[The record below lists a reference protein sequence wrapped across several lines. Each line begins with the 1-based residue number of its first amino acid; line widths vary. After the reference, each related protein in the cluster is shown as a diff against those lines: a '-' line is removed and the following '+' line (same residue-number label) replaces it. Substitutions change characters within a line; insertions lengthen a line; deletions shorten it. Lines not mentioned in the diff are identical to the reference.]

1 MLEKIL
7 KFPHIKKRLQF
18 TLPSYSRRES
28 TSGAIYAGV
37 PTVDL
42 GLECSRDDYT
52 KDKKIK
58 NKNIPNPKKKKCQNQ
73 NPIITKEIKYRD
85 LIYTP

>member
-58 NKNIPNPKKKKCQNQ
+58 NKNIPNQKKKKCQNQ

>member
-58 NKNIPNPKKKKCQNQ
+58 NKNIPNQKKKKMSKSKSKSKSHYYQRN
-73 NPIITKEIKYRD
+73 
-85 LIYTP
+85 